1 MKKLKHV
8 KLFENFNSND
18 FKQLLGK
25 SIRRIDWQN
34 DATDYE
40 DGIMIINT
48 DDGMY
53 ELSGVTGGE
62 FYFPQVETYGSISA
76 PERRYMHLDEYNSR
90 LMDLA
95 DFKDINR
102 NYPGHKITTVESLN
116 DIKPYVQSNPFQCD
130 LSDIIR
136 SNISSHLKKQPLEQ
150 IELIKM
156 IKANSLLSQIDSVI
170 IIEELDK
177 MVVDHYIK
185 IDNGKYYKVIY

>member
-25 SIRRIDWQN
+25 SIKRIEWMN

-62 FYFPQVETYGSISA
+62 FYVPQIETYGSISA
-76 PERRYMHLDEYNSR
+76 PERRYMHLDEYDCR
-90 LMDLA
+90 LV
-95 DFKDINR
+95 DFEDINR

-116 DIKPYVQSNPFQCD
+116 DIKDPLHMTSAIKTARQ
-130 LSDIIR
+130 LEGL
-136 SNISSHLKKQPLEQ
+136 HLK
-150 IELIKM
+150 I
-156 IKANSLLSQIDSVI
+156 ANQEAL
-170 IIEELDK
+170 
-177 MVVDHYIK
+177 
-185 IDNGKYYKVIY
+185 DNGGFVTLVIYGDDIQIKKTR

>member
-1 MKKLKHV
+1 MSLAPFVLASDGEFDMKDILKNYSTYDIDRFTIPLINGGLLELINGKL
-8 KLFENFNSND
+8 
-18 FKQLLGK
+18 QLGK
-25 SIRRIDWQN
+25 NPTTTNTLPDYNISLLNTVNPSDETCID
-34 DATDYE
+34 
-40 DGIMIINT
+40 
-48 DDGMY
+48 
-53 ELSGVTGGE
+53 
-62 FYFPQVETYGSISA
+62 
-76 PERRYMHLDEYNSR
+76 
-90 LMDLA
+90 
-95 DFKDINR
+95 
-102 NYPGHKITTVESLN
+102 ESLN